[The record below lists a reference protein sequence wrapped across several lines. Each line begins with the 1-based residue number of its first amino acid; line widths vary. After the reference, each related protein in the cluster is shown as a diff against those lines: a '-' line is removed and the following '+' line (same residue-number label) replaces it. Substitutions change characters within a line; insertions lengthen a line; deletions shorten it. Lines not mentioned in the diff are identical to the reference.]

1 LKLPDSFFGSNAAED
16 ARDITASPKRKSH
29 RGLFRGTRREKCRDC
44 FSDARSKYL
53 IVIIRVSAGRAKAR
67 ALFLLA
73 RKRARGVYQVDF
85 AIDLPACYQRER
97 EKERE
102 RVRLAEKSAKK
113 YAPEPRDHTRAALKN
128 DRSIDRQEH
137 AVISMHD
144 LLSRLSN

>member
-1 LKLPDSFFGSNAAED
+1 MREISLQ
-16 ARDITASPKRKSH
+16 ARNVNHTADYSAKRDEKNVATVSPM
-29 RGLFRGTRREKCRDC
+29 L
-44 FSDARSKYL
+44 ARN
-53 IVIIRVSAGRAKAR
+53 IRSLSYAKAG